1 MKNLNRTNFTALL
14 MVLLL
19 IPFGSAFAQTKTVSG
34 KVMNTDGEAIS
45 GVSVRIK
52 GSKTIGATTDEK
64 GAYSIE
70 VAENT
75 IEILIFDKEDYDERE
90 IDIRGDEEHN
100 LKLYSDVRYNAYG
113 KKVNRNSVN
122 AEFRDGFM
130 TFESTDQKFKL
141 WFDNRVYFNMAYF
154 PTEDVLN
161 PIGNG
166 VNIRRARF
174 AIKARVWKH
183 WGGEIDVDFAGAV
196 MEMKDMYIQYYLM
209 DGDRDWG
216 HIKVGHFKEGFSME
230 TTTTSRYVSF
240 IERSLMSKFSP
251 SRHLGISYTQWGKK
265 WLFIGGVHFQKQG
278 EFEEVEFSQSYN
290 KKAGIDE
297 GYSLTARGVFTP
309 INDEE
314 KVLHIGGAYSYRT
327 PVTSAEVYKGIRYST
342 RSLSSINRKKYLDTD
357 DVTNVDVTTLY
368 NVELAGAYKNFIFQA
383 EYTGSTIKG
392 TSLNNEEG
400 IDEASYDGAYA
411 QVGWL
416 IFGGKYNYNMKEGE
430 FTQVSRGKDWGDLEL
445 LFRFDY
451 LNLNDFDAKIYGGA
465 ANAYTL
471 GLNFHVNSNVKLM
484 LNYSYLNHD
493 RYANG
498 KGKLYIGHDADGN
511 LTKDFTEAIEPIG
524 EGGEDFGMIQA
535 RIEIDF

>member
-1 MKNLNRTNFTALL
+1 MKKVNRISFTALL
-14 MVLLL
+14 MMLLL

-34 KVMNTDGEAIS
+34 KVMNVKGDVIS

-52 GSKTIGATTDEK
+52 GSKTIGATTDAN
-64 GAYSIE
+64 GAFSIE
-70 VAENT
+70 VADNT
-75 IEILIFDKEDYDERE
+75 IEVLVFNKEDFDERE
-90 IDIRGDEEHN
+90 IDIRGNEDIN

-113 KKVNRNSVN
+113 KKVSRKPVN

-130 TFESTDQKFKL
+130 TFESYDKNFKF
-141 WFDNRVYFNMAYF
+141 WFDNRVYFDMAYF
-154 PTEDVLN
+154 PTKDVYN

-196 MEMKDMYIQYYLM
+196 MEMKDMYVQYFFM
-209 DGDRDWG
+209 KDDKDWG
-216 HIKVGHFKEGFSME
+216 HLKAGNFKEGFSME

-240 IERSLMSKFSP
+240 IERSLMSKMSP
-251 SRHLGISYTQWGKK
+251 SRHLGVAYTQWGKK
-265 WLFIGGVHFQKQG
+265 WLFIGGLSFAKTG
-278 EFEEVEFSQSYN
+278 EAEDVSFTQDKN
-290 KKAGIDE
+290 KKVGIDE
-297 GYSLTARGVFTP
+297 GYALTGRLVFTP
-309 INDEE
+309 IHDEE

-342 RSLSSINRKKYLDTD
+342 RTLSSINRKKYLDTD
-357 DVTNVDVTTLY
+357 DITNVDITKLY
-368 NVELAGAYKNFIFQA
+368 NLELAGAYKNFVFQS
-383 EYTGSTIKG
+383 EYTGSTLSG
-392 TSLNNEEG
+392 TNLGGEDG
-400 IDEASYDGAYA
+400 IEKAKFEGAYA

-451 LNLNDFDAKIYGGA
+451 LNWNDTDAKIYGGA
-465 ANAYTL
+465 ANTYTL
-471 GLNFHVNSNVKLM
+471 GLNYHVNSNVKFM
-484 LNYSYLNHD
+484 LNYSYANHD

-498 KGKLYIGHDADGN
+498 KGKLYIGYDADGE
-511 LTKDFTEAIEPIG
+511 LTKDFTKAVEAVG
-524 EGGEDFGMIQA
+524 KGGEDFGMIQA

>member
-1 MKNLNRTNFTALL
+1 MKKLNLKTLCALL
-14 MVLLL
+14 LV
-19 IPFGSAFAQTKTVSG
+19 AFILPLSGMAQTRVVKGTVYD
-34 KVMNTDGEAIS
+34 VDGNSIS
-45 GVSVRIK
+45 DVKVRIR
-52 GSKTIGATTDEK
+52 GASKVAVVTDEN
-64 GAYSIE
+64 GAYSLDVDE
-70 VAENT
+70 FT
-75 IEILIFDKEDYDERE
+75 SEILYFDKDGFDRRE
-90 IDIRGDEEHN
+90 VDVNNQEILNVR
-100 LKLYSDVRYNAYG
+100 LYTNIRYNAYG
-113 KKVNRNSVN
+113 QQVKRNPLS
-122 AEFRDGFM
+122 AEFRDGFL
-130 TFESTDQKFKL
+130 TFETENQDFKF
-141 WFDNRVYFNMAYF
+141 WFDNRVLFDMAYF
-154 PTEDVLN
+154 PTDDVYN

-174 AIKARVWKH
+174 AVKARVWKN

-196 MEMKDMYIQYYLM
+196 MEMKDMYIQYFFM
-209 DGDRDWG
+209 DGNQDWG

-251 SRHLGISYTQWGKK
+251 SRHLGITYTQWGKK

-314 KVLHIGGAYSYRT
+314 KVLHIGAAYSYRT
-327 PVTSAEVYKGIRYST
+327 PLTSAEVYKGVRYST
-342 RSLSSINRKKYLDTD
+342 RSMSSINRKKYLDTD

-368 NVELAGAYKNFIFQA
+368 NFELAGAYKNFIFQA
-383 EYTGSTIKG
+383 EYTGSKIKG
-392 TSLNNEEG
+392 TSLNDEVG
-400 IDEASYDGAYA
+400 IDNANYEGAYA

-416 IFGGKYNYNMKEGE
+416 IFGGNYNYNIREGE
-430 FTQVSRGKDWGDLEL
+430 FTQVTRGEDWGDLEL

-451 LNLNDFDAKIYGGA
+451 LDLNDFDSKIYGGA

-471 GLNFHVNSNVKLM
+471 GLNYHINSNVKFM

-498 KGKLYIGHDADGN
+498 KGKLYIGHDADGE
-511 LTKDFTEAIEPIG
+511 LTKDFTKSIEAAG
-524 EGGEDFGMIQA
+524 DGGDDFGMIQA

>member
-1 MKNLNRTNFTALL
+1 MKNKIFNKFTL
-14 MVLLL
+14 LLL
-19 IPFGSAFAQTKTVSG
+19 IVALLPMTNIFAQSKIVSG
-34 KVMNTDGEAIS
+34 KTLDANGNPIA
-45 GVSVRIK
+45 GVEIRIK
-52 GSKTIGATTDEK
+52 GAKNIEATSDAE
-64 GAYSIE
+64 GFYSIE
-70 VAENT
+70 VGDKT
-75 IEILIFDKEDYDERE
+75 CDVLIFDKENYDEKE
-90 IDIRGDEEHN
+90 LDIRNQDN
-100 LKLYSDVRYNAYG
+100 INVKMYSSVRYNAYG
-113 KKVNRNSVN
+113 REVKRLPVN
-122 AEFRDGFM
+122 AEFRDGFL
-130 TFESTDQKFKL
+130 TIESTDQKFKF
-141 WFDNRVYFNMAYF
+141 WFDNRVYFDMAYF
-154 PTEDVLN
+154 PTEDVYN

-174 AIKARVWKH
+174 AVKARVWKH

-196 MEMKDMYIQYYLM
+196 MEMKDMYIQYYFM
-209 DGDRDWG
+209 NGNKDWG
-216 HIKVGHFKEGFSME
+216 HLKAGNFKEGFSME

-240 IERSLMSKFSP
+240 IERSLMSKLTP
-251 SRHLGISYTQWGKK
+251 SRHLGIAYTQWGKK
-265 WLFIGGVHFQKQG
+265 WLFIGGIHFQKQG
-278 EFEEVEFSQSYN
+278 EAEEVAFSQDAN

-327 PVTSAEVYKGIRYST
+327 PLTSAEVYKGIRYST
-342 RSLSSINRKKYLDTD
+342 RSMSSINRKKYLDTD

-383 EYTGSTIKG
+383 EYTGSKLKG
-392 TSLNNEEG
+392 TNLNNNEG
-400 IDEASYDGAYA
+400 IDEANYDGAYA
-411 QVGWL
+411 QIGWL
-416 IFGGKYNYNMKEGE
+416 IFGGKYNYNMREGE
-430 FTQVSRGKDWGDLEL
+430 FTQVSRGKEWGDLEL

-451 LNLNDFDAKIYGGA
+451 LNLNDFDAKIYGGS

-471 GLNFHVNSNVKLM
+471 GLNFHVNTNVKLM

-498 KGKLYIGHDADGN
+498 KGKLYVGYDAQGE
-511 LTKDFTEAIEPIG
+511 LTKDPNKVAASSG